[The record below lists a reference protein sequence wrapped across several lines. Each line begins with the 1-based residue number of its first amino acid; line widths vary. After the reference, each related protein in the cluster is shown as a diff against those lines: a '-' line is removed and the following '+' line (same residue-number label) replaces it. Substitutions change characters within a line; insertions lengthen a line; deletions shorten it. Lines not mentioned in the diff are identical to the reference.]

1 MCSVIDVCSSIFSC
15 IICLHCVVFCC
26 VISLFYVVLKVQM
39 SCLFINAAWLEYAV
53 VVLLLQCFDA
63 VGWVA
68 GRATGPVKN
77 WVVECWRCFCLELG
91 ADLHMAQL
99 MPLPLT
105 VSCFSKIQIGFTFL
119 VPAHPG
125 SLGKRAVKRVC
136 VCVCVLLLLEWWRLF
151 DAMSGGRCDASCVNS
166 GQLNCWGSG
175 PDQCQKRKPSNYQFW
190 WFYCPSYGLVE
201 HYVFDT
207 CIFMHAG
214 GRIVQLA
221 CRRRLVFCKKLN
233 SWGYR
238 YHLCLH

>member
-136 VCVCVLLLLEWWRLF
+136 VCVCVCCCCLNDGGCLMLCQAEDVMRRVWILVSSTAGAPARTSVKNVSLATINF
-151 DAMSGGRCDASCVNS
+151 DD
-166 GQLNCWGSG
+166 
-175 PDQCQKRKPSNYQFW
+175 F
-190 WFYCPSYGLVE
+190 
-201 HYVFDT
+201 
-207 CIFMHAG
+207 
-214 GRIVQLA
+214 IV
-221 CRRRLVFCKKLN
+221 
-233 SWGYR
+233 
-238 YHLCLH
+238 HLTG